1 MNPPIKSKINATSL
15 VLALVGVAVSMG
27 LIPEA
32 IKEQVTEIAMIAG
45 PALIATLRTW
55 FTETK

>member
-32 IKEQVTEIAMIAG
+32 IKEQVTEIALIAR
-45 PALIATLRTW
+45 PVLIATLRTW
-55 FTETK
+55 FTEAK